1 MNLAALQSAPSVA
14 SAAHSTVEHGYN
26 LILTSVTL
34 GLILTLLNVVISRMI
49 PRSATAHDPE
59 APSTPGAV
67 LLNSSNIAFLCIGV
81 TSVMILVASDL
92 ARAFAVAAAIALVR
106 FRIKM
111 SEGSGSSLFFAVIV
125 GMACG
130 VDQLRIA
137 TQLTLIFVTLQV
149 LLVLLVNRLSKEKT
163 ASQESAPHPAT
174 ASSEIPMTTIP

>member
-1 MNLAALQSAPSVA
+1 MNLHALQSAGSVA
-14 SAAHSTVEHGYN
+14 AAAQDTINHGYE
-26 LILTSVTL
+26 LILTSVGL
-34 GLILTLLNVVISRMI
+34 GLLLTLLNVVVSRMI

-59 APSTPGAV
+59 APSSPGAV

-137 TQLTLIFVTLQV
+137 VQLTLIFVTLQIV
-149 LLVLLVNRLSKEKT
+149 LVMLVGRLSREKT
-163 ASQESAPHPAT
+163 VGADRTEPSSSPAPQVST
-174 ASSEIPMTTIP
+174 